1 MSQKIART
9 FHYHANAHAFSAQFT
24 RPFHHQIDI
33 QAQSALP
40 VTGGHG
46 HGRSEN
52 FEFRDFISFK
62 KGYSHVSGGHQAD
75 YDSNNTLATSV
86 LEHLNMFDV
95 LTVDRVVSRLYSKHL
110 PDKKEG
116 NITWIG
122 SKFDNLRV
130 AGCPI
135 EVELNHSL
143 FQDLLTY
150 EAAEKAFA
158 KGGEFRKIA
167 EDPLNTGEV
176 LKPSNVG
183 GVFLCSIVK
192 KIKTDCPGVKVEG
205 HSIYVPGFGKV
216 YLGEL
221 LIKHGEKTLTM
232 LRFELGSTSTGSGTA
247 AGSKSNGQPVPP
259 PT

>member
-1 MSQKIART
+1 MSPKIPRA
-9 FHYHANAHAFSAQFT
+9 FHYHACAHAFSASFT

-40 VTGGHG
+40 VIGGHG
-46 HGRSEN
+46 HSRVEA

-75 YDSNNTLATSV
+75 DDSNNTLATAV

-95 LTVDRVVSRLYSKHL
+95 LSVDRVVSRLYSKH
-110 PDKKEG
+110 PPNQKEG

-122 SKFDNLRV
+122 SKFENLRI
-130 AGCPI
+130 AGYP
-135 EVELNHSL
+135 VEIVLNVPLFESL
-143 FQDLLTY
+143 PTY
-150 EAAEKAFA
+150 EAAERAFA

-167 EDPLNTGEV
+167 EDPLCTGTA
-176 LKPSNVG
+176 LKPANVD

-192 KIKTDCPGVKVEG
+192 EIKTDCPGVKVEG
-205 HSIYVPGFGKV
+205 HSVYVPGFGKV

-221 LIKHGEKTLTM
+221 LIKRGEKTLTM
-232 LRFELGSTSTGSGTA
+232 LRFELGSTTGGSGTGG
-247 AGSKSNGQPVPP
+247 GSKSNGTHYP
-259 PT
+259 

>member
-1 MSQKIART
+1 MSPKTPRT
-9 FHYHANAHAFSAQFT
+9 FHYHACAHAFSAQFN

-40 VTGGHG
+40 VIGGHG
-46 HGRSEN
+46 HSRVET
-52 FEFRDFISFK
+52 FEFRDFLSFK

-75 YDSNNTLATSV
+75 DDSNNTLATAV

-95 LTVDRVVSRLYSKHL
+95 LSVDRVVSRLYSKH
-110 PDKKEG
+110 PSGAKEG

-122 SKFDNLRV
+122 SKFENLRI
-130 AGCPI
+130 AGCPVHI
-135 EVELNHSL
+135 ELNVPL

-167 EDPLNTGEV
+167 EDPLGTGDV
-176 LKPSNVG
+176 LKPSDVDG
-183 GVFLCSIVK
+183 AFLCSIVK
-192 KIKTDCPGVKVEG
+192 EIKVDCPGVKVNG
-205 HSIYVPGFGKV
+205 HSMYVPGFGKV

-221 LIKHGEKTLTM
+221 IIKHGEKTLIM
-232 LRFELGSTSTGSGTA
+232 LRFELGSTTGGSGTG
-247 AGSKSNGQPVPP
+247 AGTKSNGRPWP
-259 PT
+259 

>member
-1 MSQKIART
+1 MPPKVPRT
-9 FHYHANAHAFSAQFT
+9 FHYHACAHAFSANFT

-40 VTGGHG
+40 VIGGHG
-46 HGRSEN
+46 NSRVEG

-75 YDSNNTLATSV
+75 DDSHNTLATAV
-86 LEHLNMFDV
+86 LENLNMFDV
-95 LTVDRVVSRLYSKHL
+95 LSVDRVVSRLYSKH
-110 PDKKEG
+110 PPNQKEG

-122 SKFDNLRV
+122 SKFENLRI

-135 EVELNHSL
+135 EIELNVPL

-167 EDPLNTGEV
+167 EDPLNTGDA
-176 LKPSNVG
+176 LKPSNAN

-205 HSIYVPGFGKV
+205 HSIFVPGFGKV
-216 YLGEL
+216 FLGEL
-221 LIKHGEKTLTM
+221 LIKHSEKTLTM
-232 LRFELGSTSTGSGTA
+232 LRFELGSTTSGSGTG
-247 AGSKSNGQPVPP
+247 AGTKSNGRPYP
-259 PT
+259 

>member
-1 MSQKIART
+1 MPPKVPRT
-9 FHYHANAHAFSAQFT
+9 FHYHACAHAFSANFT
-24 RPFHHQIDI
+24 RPFHHQVDV

-40 VTGGHG
+40 VIGGHG
-46 HGRSEN
+46 NSRVEG

-75 YDSNNTLATSV
+75 DDSHNTLATAV
-86 LEHLNMFDV
+86 LENLNMFDV
-95 LTVDRVVSRLYSKHL
+95 LSVDRVVSRLYSKH
-110 PDKKEG
+110 PANQKEG
-116 NITWIG
+116 GITWIG
-122 SKFDNLRV
+122 SKFENLRI

-135 EVELNHSL
+135 EIELNVPL

-167 EDPLNTGEV
+167 EDPLNTGDM

-192 KIKTDCPGVKVEG
+192 KIKTDCPGVKVDG
-205 HSIYVPGFGKV
+205 HSLYVPGFGKI

-232 LRFELGSTSTGSGTA
+232 LRFELGSTTSGSGTG
-247 AGSKSNGQPVPP
+247 AGTKTNGRPYP
-259 PT
+259 

>member
-1 MSQKIART
+1 MPPKVPRT
-9 FHYHANAHAFSAQFT
+9 FHYHACAHAFSANFS

-40 VTGGHG
+40 VVGGHG
-46 HGRSEN
+46 NSRVEG

-75 YDSNNTLATSV
+75 DDSNNTLATAV

-95 LTVDRVVSRLYSKHL
+95 LSVDRVVSRLYSKHV
-110 PDKKEG
+110 PDQREG

-122 SKFDNLRV
+122 SKFENFRI

-135 EVELNHSL
+135 EIELNVPL

-167 EDPLNTGEV
+167 EDPLRTGEV
-176 LKPSNVG
+176 LKPSNVN

-205 HSIYVPGFGKV
+205 HSIFVPGFGKV
-216 YLGEL
+216 FLGEL

-232 LRFELGSTSTGSGTA
+232 LRFELGSTTRGSGTGSGAKT
-247 AGSKSNGQPVPP
+247 NGQPYP
-259 PT
+259 